1 MLLQR
6 FATPRVSR
14 FPRLRLAV
22 PRFAVRPAWR
32 RERDGNAA
40 DGGVAWRPAAH
51 GYPHAV
57 MSRASDRALCVVVR
71 GAGADI
77 VAFLVEFTV
86 YRLVAAIPF
95 RSVGTHAARVV
106 GAFASSVP
114 GSAAVSGAASTA
126 EQYRGGPSPTVAGR
140 PVLLSCRG
148 GAMTPIPG
156 PAATPTRG
164 RRR

>member
-6 FATPRVSR
+6 FATSCMSR
-14 FPRLRLAV
+14 LPQLRLAV

-32 RERDGNAA
+32 RERDRNAA

-51 GYPHAV
+51 GHPDVV
-57 MSRASDRALCVVVR
+57 MSRASDRALWIVVR
-71 GAGADI
+71 GAGIAI
-77 VAFLVEFTV
+77 VSS
-86 YRLVAAIPF
+86 YRESMVCGPVAAIPF
-95 RSVGTHAARVV
+95 RSVGTHAARAA

-126 EQYRGGPSPTVAGR
+126 EQYRGGPSPTVAER

-148 GAMTPIPG
+148 GAMTPILG
-156 PAATPTRG
+156 PAATPSRG
-164 RRR
+164 RCR